1 MRDRMN
7 DCSEVPL
14 TGAMRRTRGS
24 IGGMAVDLVVSGIG
38 TVYGTL
44 ATTAAILD
52 RKPIAVLSCGCSGA
66 HVRDL
71 RMGDVVLAS
80 EVVPL
85 DAIVLERGGKV
96 RRTGVRRSMQDPQV
110 QSWHADTTLLQHAK
124 VAADQVARRRTASG
138 GRALTYM
145 TGAVG
150 SSDTWRQS
158 PQVIEQIHSET
169 QSLCEEME
177 AGAVAQARGP
187 ACRPQLAP
195 CAGRTRAW
203 ATHVATAP
211 VLGPVSC
218 PAPPSAGGALV
229 RRALFGDQGHCQQRA
244 QPGAAAAGARAHA
257 RQRVLGRAARPR
269 RRRGHRRSHRD
280 VCGGVSRSAHVPCRR
295 RGAVGGHTAN
305 ASVPFRGDG
314 LPARQI
320 RRGRDRAI

>member
-1 MRDRMN
+1 MTNAKKRALETSEAGCAPPHDDPYVLVMCAMEEEASFMRDRMN

-44 ATTAAILD
+44 ATTAAVLD

-177 AGAVAQARGP
+177 AGAVAQVAHSFGVP
-187 ACRPQLAP
+187 FLGIKDIANNELNPEPLQLEPEHTLANE
-195 CAGRTRAW
+195 CSG
-203 ATHVATAP
+203 VQ
-211 VLGPVSC
+211 LG
-218 PAPPSAGGALV
+218 L
-229 RRALFGDQGHCQQRA
+229 
-244 QPGAAAAGARAHA
+244 AAAEVTVG
-257 RQRVLGRAARPR
+257 VIEMCAA
-269 RRRGHRRSHRD
+269 
-280 VCGGVSRSAHVPCRR
+280 A
-295 RGAVGGHTAN
+295 
-305 ASVPFRGDG
+305 
-314 LPARQI
+314 
-320 RRGRDRAI
+320 